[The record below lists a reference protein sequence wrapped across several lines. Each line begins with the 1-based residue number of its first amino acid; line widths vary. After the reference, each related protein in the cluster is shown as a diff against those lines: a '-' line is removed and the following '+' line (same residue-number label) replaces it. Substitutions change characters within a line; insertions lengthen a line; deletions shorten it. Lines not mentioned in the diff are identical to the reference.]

1 MSRYVCCKNYKTWFG
16 NFAQPASQEQGRGQE
31 ILQSAYTNSH
41 SNTRFTLVPC
51 LRSSRKVGLYLLR
64 VVEGLPGSPFPRR
77 WLGVI
82 CMNWTAAYA
91 MYPRNVALPRVVC
104 ALNEAGFGK
113 EDICMVLS
121 PAHPD
126 AASVFQSEGK
136 DTASARMID
145 WFSKFGAVFIPTVGF
160 FIRSQAFLGA
170 LSTEQNTPK
179 LSRGSGTLLGL
190 GFPQEEAQRL
200 GRELSD
206 FGALVCVSCTETSRD
221 GAIKLLRD
229 MGAREAASLA
239 EAKLTAAAAAA

>member
-1 MSRYVCCKNYKTWFG
+1 
-16 NFAQPASQEQGRGQE
+16 
-31 ILQSAYTNSH
+31 
-41 SNTRFTLVPC
+41 
-51 LRSSRKVGLYLLR
+51 
-64 VVEGLPGSPFPRR
+64 
-77 WLGVI
+77 
-82 CMNWTAAYA
+82 
-91 MYPRNVALPRVVC
+91 VC

-126 AASVFQSEGK
+126 AASVFQSEATK
-136 DTASARMID
+136 DSVSARMID

-160 FIRSQAFLGA
+160 FIRSEVFMGA
-170 LSTEQNTPK
+170 LSSEQNTPT

-190 GFPQEEAQRL
+190 GYPQEEAKRL

-206 FGALVCVSCTETSRD
+206 FGALVYVSCSESSRE

-239 EAKLTAAAAAA
+239 AAKLTAPAAAA